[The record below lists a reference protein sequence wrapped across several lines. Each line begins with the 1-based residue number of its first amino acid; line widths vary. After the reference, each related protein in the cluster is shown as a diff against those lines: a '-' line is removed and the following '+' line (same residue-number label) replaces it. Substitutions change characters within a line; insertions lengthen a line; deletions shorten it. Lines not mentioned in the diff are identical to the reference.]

1 LFGRRTHQAGA
12 FVALV
17 AFALAGCGGSS
28 SSSGNGVAS
37 KTPAEIL
44 TAAKSASVDAKTA
57 HISGSIISG
66 GKPISLD
73 MKLVSGKGG
82 QGQIVLEGR
91 SIRLVDV
98 GQAVYMQGS
107 AAFYRN
113 IAGSAAADLLQGKWL
128 KVPASNS
135 GFSSLASLT
144 NLSKLIDTTLATHG
158 KLSSAGTATIDGQK
172 AIGITDSV
180 KDGTLYVATT
190 GIPFPLEIVKHG
202 ADGGKIIFDEWNKPV
217 KLAAPAD
224 SIDINQ
230 LQNAA
235 H

>member
-1 LFGRRTHQAGA
+1 VRRTHQVGA
-12 FVALV
+12 FVALIAV
-17 AFALAGCGGSS
+17 ALTGCGGS

-37 KTPAEIL
+37 KTPTEIL
-44 TAAKSASVDAKTA
+44 AAAKSASADAKTA
-57 HISGSIISG
+57 HISGTIVSG

-82 QGQIVLEGR
+82 QGQIVLEGL

-107 AAFYRN
+107 AAFYRH
-113 IAGSAAADLLQGKWL
+113 IAGSAAAQLLQGKWL

-144 NLSKLIDTTLATHG
+144 SLSKLIDTTLTTHG

-172 AIGITDSV
+172 AIGITDST

-190 GIPFPLEIVKHG
+190 DAAFPLEIIKHG

-217 KLAAPAD
+217 KLAAPTD